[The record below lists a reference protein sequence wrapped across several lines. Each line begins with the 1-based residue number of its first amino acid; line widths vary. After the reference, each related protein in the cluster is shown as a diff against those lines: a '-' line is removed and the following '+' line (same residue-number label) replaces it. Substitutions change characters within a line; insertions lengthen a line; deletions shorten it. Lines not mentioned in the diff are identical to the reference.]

1 MEDKGNSKIWFDRLL
16 TRTKLSDKV
25 LDKLNSVYS
34 MKINNKSKYY
44 SEYSSTLYNIIK
56 CVIINTD
63 KMYVSFDKESYQGKI
78 IVNGSGVTPKVKYT
92 QVFKMIDLL
101 AKNNLISVNKGFK
114 VNRRIKEDGYIE
126 FSEELKCLIHKVIQD
141 SGIIPKFKNNL
152 NALVVLDGNDNP
164 LVLKGEN
171 KMLGKEFITFVSDFN
186 DWIAEQEIYLDEVE
200 ITAWLCRI
208 FKENLQQ
215 HGRFYNVGQIINYQ
229 TLSQIKR
236 GDIVINGEG
245 TIELDY
251 QHIHPSILYEL
262 ADIKRITDM
271 YDVGVKEYADCTQTP
286 KQVRNTVKDALLRML
301 NTSSRAGAIASVI
314 KMFEDRDGKVDN
326 LFSRYGDITNANL
339 KVLAGQVVTSIEQSH
354 TEISEDFYKNKAL
367 GLMGLDSQIM
377 NNVLMLCKED
387 GIVALP
393 LHDSIII
400 PESEGLNAS
409 VIMKEAYEKVLGSDY
424 NCKIDIK

>member
-1 MEDKGNSKIWFDRLL
+1 MEDKGKVWFDRLL
-16 TRTKLSDKV
+16 ARTKLSDIV
-25 LDKLNSVYS
+25 LDKINNTYT
-34 MKINNKSKYY
+34 MKINNKSKFY
-44 SEYSSTLYNIIK
+44 SEYSSVVNNMIK
-56 CVIINTD
+56 CIVNNIPKLHVNLNKNYYQSKVIING
-63 KMYVSFDKESYQGKI
+63 SSLNPKI
-78 IVNGSGVTPKVKYT
+78 NYA
-92 QVFKMIDLL
+92 QVFKVIRFLEDKGL
-101 AKNNLISVNKGFK
+101 VN
-114 VNRRIKEDGYIE
+114 VNRGYRVSSKLKEDGYITFSQE
-126 FSEELKCLIHKVIQD
+126 FESFIQTIVRD
-141 SGIIPKFKNNL
+141 SGITPKFKNNL
-152 NALVVLDGNDNP
+152 NALVVLDSDDKP

-215 HGRFYNVGQIINYQ
+215 HGRFYNVGQVINYQ

-262 ADIKRITDM
+262 ADIKRVTDM
-271 YDVGVKEYADCTQTP
+271 YDVGVKEYPDCTQTP
-286 KQVRNTVKDALLRML
+286 KQVRNTVKDTLLRML
-301 NTSSRAGAIASVI
+301 NTSSRAGAIASVV

-326 LFSRYGDITNANL
+326 LFSRYGDITCTNL
-339 KVLAGQVVTSIEQSH
+339 KVLAEQVVVSIEQSH

-393 LHDSIII
+393 LHDSIIV